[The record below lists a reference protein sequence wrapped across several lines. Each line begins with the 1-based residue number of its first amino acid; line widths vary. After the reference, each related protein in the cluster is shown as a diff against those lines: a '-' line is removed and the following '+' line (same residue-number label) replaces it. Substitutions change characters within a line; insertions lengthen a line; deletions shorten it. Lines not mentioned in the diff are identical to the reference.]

1 MSKIEKNKTLYQLL
15 SDTLII
21 PDYQRDYAQG
31 RTNDL
36 KIEDTRINFVKDILA
51 AANNNRATH
60 IGLVFG
66 SNNNGLEG
74 FVAVDGQQRL
84 TTCFLF
90 HLYISKRLG
99 DKANPELKKR
109 LHNFGWYGRIY
120 ASEFTDFLFDINF
133 DEDIVNT
140 NKLSNVFKLSQDF
153 FSIWEND
160 PTVNNILVMLD
171 EIHSRLKNLNGSTLK
186 EIENN
191 LISDS
196 CKLNFDY
203 MKLEDGTDEF
213 QYQKMNSR
221 GRDLTTYELFKQKFM
236 SEYPVPDAIKEKMD
250 NDWLI
255 FFDKIATDYSS
266 ESDIFFQNY
275 INETALWM
283 GVKYTSDTYG
293 YISQIEES
301 KIKGNRTDVA
311 FVSFDAY
318 KEFCEHISDIENIFD
333 WLIEN
338 YTSLDSI
345 LKSFWY
351 SGESTRLVDIFTD
364 ADYQIR
370 TVNYAICHY
379 AEKTGYKPLDEINF
393 KLWWRPIHNLIYNTE
408 IGNRNFHN
416 IIKSLDQIPS
426 YNIYEYLRDKK
437 IAAFSEYQR
446 EEERRK
452 AIMCLSS
459 SEMTEFFCI
468 QEKRKRFQGQIG
480 LLLPDD
486 DIISPEKW
494 KTIVE
499 AYEYIVGEQYIRKE
513 SSDFD
518 FITAMLTFVGNEENQ
533 NTVSDLKLKY
543 ESGHLK
549 GGKIPARWIHQMIF
563 SYIGCLKELEEQEQ
577 SVKEPGQILP
587 ETFYSNC
594 REVWVSKYDS
604 QPYEWR
610 KQFIWIKYIIDNI
623 VECGTLFSNS
633 DYGKLKNKD
642 GNLWLYRK
650 TNKTDQDLLLSN
662 RRNYIVDKI
671 FGLDKAYRSG
681 HDLTVHYDEYT
692 YLNIVFVS
700 DKIWIGIPAKNDI
713 QIAEKLPDY
722 IWSTDWYKAWTWF
735 PGEISNNFYEHEGE
749 TLEQYIEKLSASLKD
764 FCMKFLQ
771 DLNII

>member
-15 SDTLII
+15 SDMLII

-36 KIEDTRINFVKDILA
+36 KIEDTRKNFVKDIIA

-99 DKANPELKKR
+99 DEANPELSKR

-133 DEDIVNT
+133 CEDLANI
-140 NKLSNVFKLSQDF
+140 NKLSQVLKLSREF
-153 FSIWEND
+153 FPIWEND

-191 LISDS
+191 LISDL

-203 MKLEDGTDEF
+203 MKLENGTDEF

-283 GVKYTSDTYG
+283 GVKYTSDSYG

-301 KIKGNRTDVA
+301 KIKDNRTDVA
-311 FVSFDAY
+311 FVSFNAY
-318 KEFCEHISDIENIFD
+318 KEFCEHIPDIENIFD
-333 WLIEN
+333 WLVEN
-338 YTSLDSI
+338 YASLDCI

-351 SGESTRLVDIFTD
+351 SGERTQLVDIFTN
-364 ADYQIR
+364 ADYQVR

-408 IGNRNFHN
+408 IGNRNFYN
-416 IIKSLDQIPS
+416 IIKSLEQISP
-426 YNIYEYLRDKK
+426 YRIYEYLRDER

-452 AIMCLSS
+452 AIMCLYSP
-459 SEMTEFFCI
+459 EMTDLFCI

-486 DIISPEKW
+486 DIILPEKW
-494 KTIVE
+494 KTIV
-499 AYEYIVGEQYIRKE
+499 GEQYIRRE

-518 FITAMLTFVGNEENQ
+518 FITAMLTFVENEDRH

-543 ESGHLK
+543 EPGHLK
-549 GGKIPARWIHQMIF
+549 GGKIPARWIHRMIF
-563 SYIGCLKELEEQEQ
+563 GYLKAVEEQKQTVTE
-577 SVKEPGQILP
+577 SEQILP

-594 REVWVSKYDS
+594 REVWVSKYNS
-604 QPYEWR
+604 QSYEWK
-610 KQFIWIKYIIDNI
+610 KQFTWIKYIIDNI
-623 VECGTLFSNS
+623 VECRTLFSNS

-650 TNKTDQDLLLSN
+650 TNKTEQDILLSN
-662 RRNYIVDKI
+662 RRNYIVDKM

-681 HDLTVHYDEYT
+681 HDLTVHYDECP

-700 DKIWIGIPAKNDI
+700 DKIWIGIPSKSDI
-713 QIAEKLPDY
+713 QITEKLPDY
-722 IWSTDWYKAWTWF
+722 IWSTDWYKAWSWF
-735 PGEISNNFYEHEGE
+735 PGEISNNFYENEGE
-749 TLEQYIEKLSASLKD
+749 TLEQYIEKLTASLKD
-764 FCMKFLQ
+764 FCNKFLQ
-771 DLNII
+771 DLNVNII

>member
-15 SDTLII
+15 SDMLII

-36 KIEDTRINFVKDILA
+36 KIEDTRKNFVEDIIA

-66 SNNNGLEG
+66 SNNNGQG

-90 HLYISKRLG
+90 HLYVSKRLG
-99 DKANPELKKR
+99 GNANPELSNR

-120 ASEFTDFLFDINF
+120 ASEFTEFLFDISL
-133 DEDIVNT
+133 DEDITNI
-140 NKLSNVFKLSQDF
+140 NKLSHEFKLSREF
-153 FSIWEND
+153 FPVWEND

-171 EIHSRLKNLNGSTLK
+171 EIHSQLKNLNGLKLK

-196 CKLNFDY
+196 CNLYFDY
-203 MKLEDGTDEF
+203 MELEDGTDEF

-283 GVKYTSDTYG
+283 GVKYTSDSYG

-301 KIKGNRTDVA
+301 KIRGNRTDVA
-311 FVSFDAY
+311 FVSFNAY
-318 KEFCEHISDIENIFD
+318 KEFCEHISDIEKIFD
-333 WLIEN
+333 WLVKN
-338 YTSLDSI
+338 YTSLDCI
-345 LKSFWY
+345 LKLFWY
-351 SGESTRLVDIFTD
+351 SGESTQLVDIFTD
-364 ADYQIR
+364 ANYQVR
-370 TVNYAICHY
+370 AVNYAICHY
-379 AEKTGYKPLDEINF
+379 AEKTDYNTLDETNF

-408 IGNRNFHN
+408 IGNRNFQS
-416 IIKSLDQIPS
+416 IIKSLDQIPPS
-426 YNIYEYLRDKK
+426 RIYEYLQDEK

-452 AIMCLSS
+452 AKMCLSS
-459 SEMTEFFCI
+459 SEMTELFCI

-486 DIISPEKW
+486 DNITSEKW
-494 KTIVE
+494 TKIVQ
-499 AYEYIVGEQYIRKE
+499 AYEYIVGERYIRKE

-518 FITAMLTFVGNEENQ
+518 FITAMLTFAGNEDAHNV
-533 NTVSDLKLKY
+533 VSDLKLKY
-543 ESGHLK
+543 EAGHLK
-549 GGKIPARWIHQMIF
+549 GGKIPARWIRGIIF
-563 SYIGCLKELEEQEQ
+563 SYIDYLKSVEEG
-577 SVKEPGQILP
+577 KQILP
-587 ETFYSNC
+587 ETFYSRC
-594 REVWVSKYDS
+594 RKKWVSLYDS
-604 QPYEWR
+604 QSYEWK
-610 KQFIWIKYIIDNI
+610 KQFAWIKYIIDNYP
-623 VECGTLFSNS
+623 ECSTLFADS
-633 DYGKLKNKD
+633 DYGKLKNKED
-642 GNLWLYRK
+642 NLWLYRK
-650 TNKTDQDLLLSN
+650 TNRTEQDILLSN
-662 RRNYIVDKI
+662 RRNLIVDKL
-671 FGLDKAYRSG
+671 FGLDKATRCG
-681 HDLTVHYDEYT
+681 HDLNVHYDEYP
-692 YLNIVFVS
+692 YLNIVFTPNR
-700 DKIWIGIPAKNDI
+700 IWIGIPTKNGI
-713 QIAEKLPDY
+713 QITEKLPDY
-722 IWSTDWYKAWTWF
+722 IWSTDWYKAWAWL
-735 PGEISNNFYEHEGE
+735 PEEISNNFYEHEGE
-749 TLEQYIEKLSASLKD
+749 TLEQYEENLSVRLKY
-764 FCMKFLQ
+764 FCNRFLY

>member
-15 SDTLII
+15 SDMLII

-36 KIEDTRINFVKDILA
+36 KIEDTRKNFVKDIIA
-51 AANNNRATH
+51 AANNNRVTH

-99 DKANPELKKR
+99 DEANPELSKR

-133 DEDIVNT
+133 GEDLANI
-140 NKLSNVFKLSQDF
+140 NKLSQVLKLSREF
-153 FSIWEND
+153 FPIWEND

-171 EIHSRLKNLNGSTLK
+171 EIHSRLKNLNRYTLK

-203 MKLEDGTDEF
+203 MKLENGTDEF

-283 GVKYTSDTYG
+283 GIKYTSDSYG

-301 KIKGNRTDVA
+301 KIKDNRTDVA
-311 FVSFDAY
+311 FVSFNAY
-318 KEFCEHISDIENIFD
+318 KEFCEHIPDIENIFD
-333 WLIEN
+333 WLVEN
-338 YTSLDSI
+338 YASLDCI

-351 SGESTRLVDIFTD
+351 SGERTQLVDIFTN
-364 ADYQIR
+364 ADYQVR

-393 KLWWRPIHNLIYNTE
+393 KLWWRPIHNLIYNIE

-426 YNIYEYLRDKK
+426 SQIYEYLRDER

-452 AIMCLSS
+452 AIMCLYSP
-459 SEMTEFFCI
+459 EMTDLFCI
-468 QEKRKRFQGQIG
+468 QEKSKQFQGQIG

-486 DIISPEKW
+486 DIISPEEWEK
-494 KTIVE
+494 IVE
-499 AYEYIVGEQYIRKE
+499 AYEYIVGERYIRKE

-518 FITAMLTFVGNEENQ
+518 FITAMLTFVENEDNH

-543 ESGHLK
+543 EPGHLK
-549 GGKIPARWIHQMIF
+549 GGKIPARWIHRMIF
-563 SYIGCLKELEEQEQ
+563 GYLKAVEEQKQTVTESEQ
-577 SVKEPGQILP
+577 IQP

-594 REVWVSKYDS
+594 REVWESKYNS
-604 QPYEWR
+604 QSYEWK
-610 KQFIWIKYIIDNI
+610 KQFTWIKYIIDNI
-623 VECGTLFSNS
+623 VECRTLFSNS

-650 TNKTDQDLLLSN
+650 TNKTEQDILLSN
-662 RRNYIVDKI
+662 RRNYIVDKM

-681 HDLTVHYDEYT
+681 HDLTVHHDECP

-700 DKIWIGIPAKNDI
+700 DKIWIGIPSKSDI
-713 QIAEKLPDY
+713 QITEKLPDY
-722 IWSTDWYKAWTWF
+722 IWSTDWYIAWTWF

-749 TLEQYIEKLSASLKD
+749 TLEQYIEILTASLKD
-764 FCMKFLQ
+764 FCNKFLQ
-771 DLNII
+771 DLNINII

>member
-15 SDTLII
+15 SDMLII

-36 KIEDTRINFVKDILA
+36 KIEDTRKNFVKDIIA

-66 SNNNGLEG
+66 SNNNGPGG

-99 DKANPELKKR
+99 DEANPELSKR

-133 DEDIVNT
+133 CEDLANI
-140 NKLSNVFKLSQDF
+140 NKLSQVLKLSREF
-153 FSIWEND
+153 FPIWEND

-191 LISDS
+191 LISDL

-203 MKLEDGTDEF
+203 MKLENGTDEF

-283 GVKYTSDTYG
+283 GVKYTSDSYG

-301 KIKGNRTDVA
+301 KIKDNRTDVA
-311 FVSFDAY
+311 FVSFNAY
-318 KEFCEHISDIENIFD
+318 KEFCEHIPDIENIFD
-333 WLIEN
+333 WLVEN
-338 YTSLDSI
+338 YASLDCI

-351 SGESTRLVDIFTD
+351 SGERTQLVDIFTN
-364 ADYQIR
+364 ADYQVR

-408 IGNRNFHN
+408 IGNRNFYN
-416 IIKSLDQIPS
+416 IIKSLEQISP
-426 YNIYEYLRDKK
+426 YRIYEYLRDER

-452 AIMCLSS
+452 AIMCLYSP
-459 SEMTEFFCI
+459 EMTDLFCI

-486 DIISPEKW
+486 DIILPEKW

-499 AYEYIVGEQYIRKE
+499 AYEYIVGEQYIRRE

-518 FITAMLTFVGNEENQ
+518 FITAMLTFVENEDRH

-543 ESGHLK
+543 EPGHLK
-549 GGKIPARWIHQMIF
+549 GGKIPARWIHRMIF
-563 SYIGCLKELEEQEQ
+563 GYLKAVEEQKQTVTESEQ
-577 SVKEPGQILP
+577 IHP

-594 REVWVSKYDS
+594 REVWVSKYNS
-604 QPYEWR
+604 QSYEWK
-610 KQFIWIKYIIDNI
+610 KQFTWIKYIIDNI
-623 VECGTLFSNS
+623 VECRTLFSNS

-650 TNKTDQDLLLSN
+650 TNKTEQDILLSN
-662 RRNYIVDKI
+662 RRNYIVDKM

-681 HDLTVHYDEYT
+681 HDLTVHYDECP

-700 DKIWIGIPAKNDI
+700 DKIWIGIPSKSDI
-713 QIAEKLPDY
+713 QITEKLPDY
-722 IWSTDWYKAWTWF
+722 IWSTDWYKAWSWF
-735 PGEISNNFYEHEGE
+735 PGEISNNFYENEGE
-749 TLEQYIEKLSASLKD
+749 TLEQYIEKLTASLKD
-764 FCMKFLQ
+764 FCNKFLQ
-771 DLNII
+771 DLNVNII

>member
-15 SDTLII
+15 SDMLII

-36 KIEDTRINFVKDILA
+36 KIEDTRKNFVKDIIA

-99 DKANPELKKR
+99 DKANPELSIR

-133 DEDIVNT
+133 DEDIANI
-140 NKLSNVFKLSQDF
+140 NKLSNVFKLSREF
-153 FSIWEND
+153 FPIWEND

-283 GVKYTSDTYG
+283 GVKYMSDSYG

-318 KEFCEHISDIENIFD
+318 KEFCEHMSDAV
-333 WLIEN
+333 
-338 YTSLDSI
+338 
-345 LKSFWY
+345 
-351 SGESTRLVDIFTD
+351 R
-364 ADYQIR
+364 R
-370 TVNYAICHY
+370 TC
-379 AEKTGYKPLDEINF
+379 
-393 KLWWRPIHNLIYNTE
+393 
-408 IGNRNFHN
+408 
-416 IIKSLDQIPS
+416 
-426 YNIYEYLRDKK
+426 
-437 IAAFSEYQR
+437 
-446 EEERRK
+446 
-452 AIMCLSS
+452 
-459 SEMTEFFCI
+459 
-468 QEKRKRFQGQIG
+468 
-480 LLLPDD
+480 
-486 DIISPEKW
+486 
-494 KTIVE
+494 
-499 AYEYIVGEQYIRKE
+499 
-513 SSDFD
+513 
-518 FITAMLTFVGNEENQ
+518 
-533 NTVSDLKLKY
+533 
-543 ESGHLK
+543 
-549 GGKIPARWIHQMIF
+549 
-563 SYIGCLKELEEQEQ
+563 
-577 SVKEPGQILP
+577 
-587 ETFYSNC
+587 C
-594 REVWVSKYDS
+594 RSMD
-604 QPYEWR
+604 
-610 KQFIWIKYIIDNI
+610 
-623 VECGTLFSNS
+623 
-633 DYGKLKNKD
+633 
-642 GNLWLYRK
+642 
-650 TNKTDQDLLLSN
+650 
-662 RRNYIVDKI
+662 
-671 FGLDKAYRSG
+671 
-681 HDLTVHYDEYT
+681 
-692 YLNIVFVS
+692 
-700 DKIWIGIPAKNDI
+700 
-713 QIAEKLPDY
+713 
-722 IWSTDWYKAWTWF
+722 
-735 PGEISNNFYEHEGE
+735 
-749 TLEQYIEKLSASLKD
+749 
-764 FCMKFLQ
+764 
-771 DLNII
+771 

>member
-15 SDTLII
+15 SNTLII

-36 KIEDTRINFVKDILA
+36 KIEDTRKNFVKDIIA
-51 AANNNRATH
+51 AANNTQSTH

-90 HLYISKRLG
+90 HLYLSKRLG
-99 DKANPELKKR
+99 GNANPELSKR
-109 LHNFGWYGRIY
+109 LHNFGWHGRIY
-120 ASEFTDFLFDINF
+120 ASEFTDFLFDINLPGN
-133 DEDIVNT
+133 ISNI
-140 NKLSNVFKLSQDF
+140 NKLSQVFKSSSEF

-171 EIHSRLKNLNGSTLK
+171 EIHSRMRTFNESSLR

-196 CKLNFDY
+196 CILNFDY

-236 SEYPVPDAIKEKMD
+236 SEYPVSDIIKEKID

-255 FFDKIATDYSS
+255 FYDDLANEYSC

-275 INETALWM
+275 INETAFWM
-283 GVKYTSDTYG
+283 GVKYTSDSYAF
-293 YISQIEES
+293 ISQIEDS
-301 KIKGNRTDVA
+301 KLKKNRTDVA

-318 KEFCEHISDIENIFD
+318 KEFCEHISDVEKILD
-333 WLIEN
+333 WLVEN
-338 YTSLDSI
+338 FSALNCI
-345 LKSFWY
+345 LNSFWY
-351 SGESTRLVDIFTD
+351 NGENTRLIDIFTIS
-364 ADYQIR
+364 DYRARAI
-370 TVNYAICHY
+370 NYAICHY
-379 AEKTGYKPLDEINF
+379 AEKTGYYSLDHENF

-408 IGNRNFHN
+408 IGNRNFYN
-416 IIKSLDQIPS
+416 IIKSLDQIPVT
-426 YNIYEYLRDKK
+426 NIYEYLRDEK

-452 AIMCLSS
+452 AIMCLSNP
-459 SEMTEFFCI
+459 EMTELFSI
-468 QEKRKRFQGQIG
+468 QEKRRRFQGQIG

-486 DIISPEKW
+486 NIITSEKW
-494 KTIVE
+494 AKIVE
-499 AYEYIVGEQYIRKE
+499 TYEYIVGDRYIHKE

-518 FITAMLTFVGNEENQ
+518 FISAMLTFTGEDDSHD
-533 NTVSDLKLKY
+533 TVNNLNLKY
-543 ESGHLK
+543 EDGHLK
-549 GGKIPARWIHQMIF
+549 GGRIPARWIHRMIA
-563 SYIGCLKELEEQEQ
+563 SYIELLESTEECKQRE
-577 SVKEPGQILP
+577 S
-587 ETFYSNC
+587 ETFYSGC
-594 REVWVSKYDS
+594 RNQWLSAYSSK
-604 QPYEWR
+604 PYTWK
-610 KQFIWIKYIIDNI
+610 KQFAWIKYIIDNI
-623 VECGTLFSNS
+623 DECKTLFSNS

-650 TNKTDQDLLLSN
+650 TNKTEQDILLSN
-662 RRNYIVDKI
+662 RRNSIVDKL
-671 FGLDKAYRSG
+671 FGLDKVTRSG
-681 HDLTVHYDEYT
+681 HDLIVYYDEYP
-692 YLNIVFVS
+692 YLKIVFAS
-700 DKIWIGIPAKNDI
+700 DKIWVGILAKNDI
-713 QIAEKLPDY
+713 QITDKLPDY
-722 IWSTDWYKAWTWF
+722 IWSTEWHKAWAWF

-749 TLEQYIEKLSASLKD
+749 TLDQYIENLSKRLKD
-764 FCMKFLQ
+764 FCVKFLH

>member
-15 SDTLII
+15 SDMLII

-36 KIEDTRINFVKDILA
+36 KIEDTRKNFVKDIIA

-99 DKANPELKKR
+99 DEANPELSKR

-133 DEDIVNT
+133 CEDLANI
-140 NKLSNVFKLSQDF
+140 NKLSQVLKLSREF
-153 FSIWEND
+153 FPIWEND

-191 LISDS
+191 LISDL

-203 MKLEDGTDEF
+203 MKLENGTDEF

-283 GVKYTSDTYG
+283 GVKYTSDSYG

-301 KIKGNRTDVA
+301 KIKDNRTDVA
-311 FVSFDAY
+311 FVSFNAY
-318 KEFCEHISDIENIFD
+318 KEFCEHIPDIENIFD
-333 WLIEN
+333 WLVEN
-338 YTSLDSI
+338 YASLDCI

-351 SGESTRLVDIFTD
+351 SGERTQLVDIFTN
-364 ADYQIR
+364 ADYQVR

-408 IGNRNFHN
+408 IGNRNFYN
-416 IIKSLDQIPS
+416 IIKSLEQISP
-426 YNIYEYLRDKK
+426 YRIYEYLRDER

-452 AIMCLSS
+452 AIMCLYSP
-459 SEMTEFFCI
+459 EMTDLFCI

-486 DIISPEKW
+486 DIILPEKW

-499 AYEYIVGEQYIRKE
+499 AYEYIVGEQYIRRE

-518 FITAMLTFVGNEENQ
+518 FITAMLTFVENEDRH

-543 ESGHLK
+543 EPGHLK
-549 GGKIPARWIHQMIF
+549 GGKIPARWIHRMIF
-563 SYIGCLKELEEQEQ
+563 GYLKAVEEQKQTVTESEQ
-577 SVKEPGQILP
+577 IHP

-594 REVWVSKYDS
+594 REVWVSKYNS
-604 QPYEWR
+604 QSYEWK
-610 KQFIWIKYIIDNI
+610 KQFTWIKYIIDNI
-623 VECGTLFSNS
+623 VECRTLFSNS

-650 TNKTDQDLLLSN
+650 TNKTEQDILLSN
-662 RRNYIVDKI
+662 RRNYIVDKM

-681 HDLTVHYDEYT
+681 HDLTVHYDECP

-700 DKIWIGIPAKNDI
+700 GKIWF
-713 QIAEKLPDY
+713 Q
-722 IWSTDWYKAWTWF
+722 AWFWF
-735 PGEISNNFYEHEGE
+735 PGEISNNFYENEGE
-749 TLEQYIEKLSASLKD
+749 TLEQYIEKLTASLKD
-764 FCMKFLQ
+764 FCNKFLQ
-771 DLNII
+771 DLNVNII

>member
-15 SDTLII
+15 SNTLII

-36 KIEDTRINFVKDILA
+36 KIEDTRKNFVEDILA
-51 AANNNRATH
+51 AANNTRSTH

-90 HLYISKRLG
+90 HLYVSKRLG
-99 DKANPELKKR
+99 DKTNTELSKR

-120 ASEFTDFLFDINF
+120 ASEFTDFLFDINLSG
-133 DEDIVNT
+133 DIANI
-140 NKLSNVFKLSQDF
+140 NELSQVFKSSREF
-153 FSIWEND
+153 FPIWEND

-171 EIHSRLKNLNGSTLK
+171 EIHNRMRTLNESSLK

-196 CKLNFDY
+196 CILNFDY

-236 SEYPVPDAIKEKMD
+236 SEYPISDVIKEKMD

-255 FFDKIATDYSS
+255 FLDEMAQKYSS

-283 GVKYTSDTYG
+283 GVKYTSDSYD
-293 YISQIEES
+293 YISQIEDS
-301 KIKGNRTDVA
+301 KLKKNRTDVA

-318 KEFCEHISDIENIFD
+318 KEFCEHISEVEKIFD
-333 WLIEN
+333 WFIEN
-338 YTSLDSI
+338 YESLDCI
-345 LKSFWY
+345 LRSFWY
-351 SGESTRLVDIFTD
+351 SGEKAQLVDIFTD
-364 ADYQIR
+364 ADYQVRAI
-370 TVNYAICHY
+370 NYAICHY
-379 AEKTGYKPLDEINF
+379 AEETEYKPLNDTNF

-416 IIKSLDQIPS
+416 IIKSLDQIPTTHT
-426 YNIYEYLRDKK
+426 YEYLRDKK

-452 AIMCLSS
+452 AIMCLSNP
-459 SEMTEFFCI
+459 EMTELFSI

-486 DIISPEKW
+486 DIITPKKW
-494 KTIVE
+494 TKIVE
-499 AYEYIVGEQYIRKE
+499 AYEYIVGERYIRKE

-518 FITAMLTFVGNEENQ
+518 FISAMLTFTGEDDNHD
-533 NTVSDLKLKY
+533 TVSDLKLKY
-543 ESGHLK
+543 EAGHLK
-549 GGKIPARWIHQMIF
+549 GGRIPARWIHRMIF
-563 SYIGCLKELEEQEQ
+563 SYIGHLESTE
-577 SVKEPGQILP
+577 EPKQTLP
-587 ETFYSNC
+587 EAFYSKC
-594 REVWVSKYDS
+594 RGEWVSDYDLKS
-604 QPYEWR
+604 YSWR
-610 KQFIWIKYIIDNI
+610 KQFAWIKYIIDNFN
-623 VECGTLFSNS
+623 ECQTLFSNS

-650 TNKTDQDLLLSN
+650 TNKTEQDILLSN
-662 RRNYIVDKI
+662 RRNLIVDKI
-671 FGLDKAYRSG
+671 FGLDKATRSG
-681 HDLTVHYDEYT
+681 HDLTVHYDEYP
-692 YLNIVFVS
+692 YLNIVFAS
-700 DKIWIGIPAKNDI
+700 YEIWVGIPAKNDI
-713 QIAEKLPDY
+713 QITDKLPNY
-722 IWSTDWYKAWTWF
+722 IWSTDWHKARAWF
-735 PGEISNNFYEHEGE
+735 PRDEISDNFYEAKDE
-749 TLEQYIEKLSASLKD
+749 TLEQYIEKLSASLND
-764 FCMKFLQ
+764 FCRKFLQ

>member
-15 SDTLII
+15 SNTLII

-36 KIEDTRINFVKDILA
+36 KIEDTRKNFVKDIIA

-90 HLYISKRLG
+90 HLYVSKRLG
-99 DKANPELKKR
+99 ANANPELSNR

-120 ASEFTDFLFDINF
+120 ASEFTDFLFDINLN
-133 DEDIVNT
+133 EDIANI
-140 NKLSNVFKLSQDF
+140 NKLSHKFKLSRDF
-153 FSIWEND
+153 FPIWGND

-171 EIHSRLKNLNGSTLK
+171 EIHSRLKNFNGAKLK

-236 SEYPVPDAIKEKMD
+236 SEYPISDVIKEKMD

-255 FFDKIATDYSS
+255 FFDEIAQKYSS

-283 GVKYTSDTYG
+283 GVKYTSDSYDFIT
-293 YISQIEES
+293 QIEDS
-301 KIKGNRTDVA
+301 KLKKNRTDVA

-318 KEFCEHISDIENIFD
+318 KEFCEHISDAEKIFD
-333 WLIEN
+333 WLVEN
-338 YTSLDSI
+338 FSALNCI

-351 SGESTRLVDIFTD
+351 NGENTQLIDIFTVSG
-364 ADYQIR
+364 YQARAI
-370 TVNYAICHY
+370 NYAICHY
-379 AEKTGYKPLDEINF
+379 AEKTSYNTLDNGNF

-408 IGNRNFHN
+408 ISNRNFHN
-416 IIKSLDQIPS
+416 IIKSLDQIS
-426 YNIYEYLRDKK
+426 VTKIYEYLRDEK

-446 EEERRK
+446 VEERRK
-452 AIMCLSS
+452 AIMCLSNP
-459 SEMTEFFCI
+459 EMTELFSI

-486 DIISPEKW
+486 YLITPEKW
-494 KTIVE
+494 AKIVE
-499 AYEYIVGEQYIRKE
+499 AYEYIVGERYIRKE
-513 SSDFD
+513 SSNFD
-518 FITAMLTFVGNEENQ
+518 LISAMLTFTGEDDNHD
-533 NTVSDLKLKY
+533 TVSNLKLKY
-543 ESGHLK
+543 EDGHLK
-549 GGKIPARWIHQMIF
+549 GGRIPARWIHRMIV
-563 SYIGCLKELEEQEQ
+563 SYIDHLESTEESKQ
-577 SVKEPGQILP
+577 KEPEI
-587 ETFYSNC
+587 FYSGC
-594 REVWVSKYDS
+594 RKEWLSDYSSKSYS
-604 QPYEWR
+604 WK
-610 KQFIWIKYIIDNI
+610 KQFAWIKYIIDNFD
-623 VECGTLFSNS
+623 ECKTLFSNS

-650 TNKTDQDLLLSN
+650 TNKTEQDILLSN
-662 RRNYIVDKI
+662 RRNFIVDKL
-671 FGLDKAYRSG
+671 FGLDKANHSG
-681 HDLTVHYDEYT
+681 HDLTVHYDECT

-700 DKIWIGIPAKNDI
+700 DKIWIGIPIKNDI
-713 QIAEKLPDY
+713 QITEKLPDY

-735 PGEISNNFYEHEGE
+735 PEEVSNNFYEHEGE
-749 TLEQYIEKLSASLKD
+749 TLDQYIENVSVRLRD
-764 FCMKFLQ
+764 FCMKFLH

>member
-15 SDTLII
+15 SDMLII

-36 KIEDTRINFVKDILA
+36 KIEDTRKNFVKDIIA

-99 DKANPELKKR
+99 DEANPELSKR

-133 DEDIVNT
+133 NEDLANI
-140 NKLSNVFKLSQDF
+140 NKLSHVLKLSREF
-153 FSIWEND
+153 FPIWGND

-171 EIHSRLKNLNGSTLK
+171 EIHNRLKNLNGVKLK

-221 GRDLTTYELFKQKFM
+221 GRDLTTYELFKQKFF
-236 SEYPVPDAIKEKMD
+236 SEYPVPDEIKDKMD

-255 FFDKIATDYSS
+255 FFDKIAADKSS
-266 ESDIFFQNY
+266 ESDVFFQNY

-283 GVKYTSDTYG
+283 GVKYTSDSYG

-333 WLIEN
+333 WLVEN
-338 YTSLDSI
+338 YASLDSI
-345 LKSFWY
+345 LKSFLY
-351 SGESTRLVDIFTD
+351 SGENTQLVDIFTD
-364 ADYQIR
+364 ADYQVR
-370 TVNYAICHY
+370 AVNYAICHY
-379 AEKTGYKPLDEINF
+379 AEKTGYKPLDETNF

-426 YNIYEYLRDKK
+426 SQIYEYLRDEK

-452 AIMCLSS
+452 AIMCLYSP
-459 SEMTEFFCI
+459 EMTDLFCI
-468 QEKRKRFQGQIG
+468 QEKSKQFQGQIG

-486 DIISPEKW
+486 DIISPEEW
-494 KTIVE
+494 KKFVE
-499 AYEYIVGEQYIRKE
+499 AYEYIVGERYIRKE

-518 FITAMLTFVGNEENQ
+518 FITAMLTFVENEDNH

-543 ESGHLK
+543 EPGHLK
-549 GGKIPARWIHQMIF
+549 GGKIPARWIHRMIF
-563 SYIGCLKELEEQEQ
+563 GYLKAVEEQKQTVTESEQ
-577 SVKEPGQILP
+577 IQP

-594 REVWVSKYDS
+594 REVWESKYNS
-604 QPYEWR
+604 QSYEWK
-610 KQFIWIKYIIDNI
+610 KQFTWIKYIIDNI
-623 VECGTLFSNS
+623 VECRTLFSNS

-650 TNKTDQDLLLSN
+650 TNKTEQDILLSN
-662 RRNYIVDKI
+662 RRNYIVDKM

-681 HDLTVHYDEYT
+681 HDLTVHYDECP

-700 DKIWIGIPAKNDI
+700 DKILIEIPSKSDI
-713 QIAEKLPDY
+713 QITEKLPDY

-749 TLEQYIEKLSASLKD
+749 TLEQYIEILTASLKD
-764 FCMKFLQ
+764 FCNKFLQ
-771 DLNII
+771 DLNINII

>member
-15 SDTLII
+15 SHMLII

-36 KIEDTRINFVKDILA
+36 KIEDTRKNFVKDIIV

-99 DKANPELKKR
+99 DKANPELSKR

-120 ASEFTDFLFDINF
+120 ASEFTDFLFDIKF
-133 DEDIVNT
+133 DEDLANI
-140 NKLSNVFKLSQDF
+140 NKLSRVLKLSREF
-153 FSIWEND
+153 FPIWEND

-171 EIHSRLKNLNGSTLK
+171 EIHSRLKNLKESTLK

-236 SEYPVPDAIKEKMD
+236 SEYSIPDEIKDKLD

-255 FFDKIATDYSS
+255 FFDKIATDNSS
-266 ESDIFFQNY
+266 ESDVFFQNY

-283 GVKYTSDTYG
+283 GVKYTSDSYG

-333 WLIEN
+333 WLVEN
-338 YTSLDSI
+338 YASLDSI

-351 SGESTRLVDIFTD
+351 SGERTQLVDIFTD

-370 TVNYAICHY
+370 AVNYAICHY

-408 IGNRNFHN
+408 IGYRNFHN
-416 IIKSLDQIPS
+416 IIKSFDQIPS
-426 YNIYEYLRDKK
+426 SQIYEYLRDEK

-459 SEMTEFFCI
+459 SEMTDLFFI
-468 QEKRKRFQGQIG
+468 QERRKRFQGQIG
-480 LLLPDD
+480 VLLPDD
-486 DIISPEKW
+486 DIMSPKEW
-494 KTIVE
+494 KKIIE
-499 AYEYIVGEQYIRKE
+499 AYEYIVGERYIRKE

-518 FITAMLTFVGNEENQ
+518 FITAMLTFVGEEYDHNV
-533 NTVSDLKLKY
+533 VSDLKLKY
-543 ESGHLK
+543 EAGHLK
-549 GGKIPARWIHQMIF
+549 GSKIPARWIHRMIF
-563 SYIGCLKELEEQEQ
+563 SYLKAVEEQKQ
-577 SVKEPGQILP
+577 SVAEPRQISP
-587 ETFYSNC
+587 EAFYLKC
-594 REVWVSKYDS
+594 RKKWLSLYNS
-604 QPYEWR
+604 QSYEWR
-610 KQFIWIKYIIDNI
+610 KQFTGIKYIIDNI
-623 VECGTLFSNS
+623 VECQTLFSNS

-642 GNLWLYRK
+642 ENLWLYRK
-650 TNKTDQDLLLSN
+650 TNKTEQDILLSN
-662 RRNYIVDKI
+662 RRNYVVDKL

-681 HDLTVHYDEYT
+681 HDLTVHYDGYP

-700 DKIWIGIPAKNDI
+700 DKIWIGIPSKSDVKITEN
-713 QIAEKLPDY
+713 LPEY
-722 IWSTDWYKAWTWF
+722 ILSTDWYKAMSWF
-735 PGEISNNFYEHEGE
+735 PDEISNNFYEHKGE
-749 TLEQYIEKLSASLKD
+749 TLEQYIEKLTASLKD
-764 FCMKFLQ
+764 FCLKFLQ